1 MLYTIP
7 LTNTANQMLS
17 FKININKT
25 NIHIKLFLRYL
36 EEYKHWTVDISN
48 AETGEML
55 IANLPLVPGSGL
67 ASNILA
73 QYEYL
78 NIGEASIVKSGET
91 QLEYP
96 DNETLGSTFLLLWGV
111 LDE

>member
-48 AETGEML
+48 AETGEM
-55 IANLPLVPGSGL
+55 
-67 ASNILA
+67 
-73 QYEYL
+73 
-78 NIGEASIVKSGET
+78 
-91 QLEYP
+91 
-96 DNETLGSTFLLLWGV
+96 
-111 LDE
+111 